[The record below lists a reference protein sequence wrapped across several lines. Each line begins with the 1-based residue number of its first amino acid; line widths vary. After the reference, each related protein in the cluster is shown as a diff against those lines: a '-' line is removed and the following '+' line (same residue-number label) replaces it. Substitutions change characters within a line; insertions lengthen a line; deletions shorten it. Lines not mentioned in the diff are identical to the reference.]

1 MRRTQVYLTE
11 EQDRH
16 LERLAAQMDKSQS
29 EIIREAIDEYAKRRA
44 EDTRIALLRSGWNL
58 FSGEDLQEVET
69 VRAELENRVDDED
82 G

>member
-29 EIIREAIDEYAKRRA
+29 EIIRDAIDEYASRRS
-44 EDTRIALLRSGWNL
+44 EDTRIALIRSGWKL
-58 FSGEDLQEVET
+58 FSDEDLREIET
-69 VRAELENRVDDED
+69 AREEIEHRVGEEN

>member
-16 LERLAAQMDKSQS
+16 LERLSAQMDKSQS

-44 EDTRIALLRSGWNL
+44 EDTRIALLRSGWKL
-58 FSGEDLQEVET
+58 FSEEDLQEVET
-69 VRAELENRVDDED
+69 VRAELENRVGDED

>member
-29 EIIREAIDEYAKRRA
+29 EIIRDAIDEYASRRS
-44 EDTRIALLRSGWNL
+44 EDTRIALLRSGWKL
-58 FSGEDLQEVET
+58 LSDEDLQEIESA
-69 VRAELENRVDDED
+69 REELENRVGEEN

>member
-29 EIIREAIDEYAKRRA
+29 EIIREAIDEYATRRA
-44 EDTRIALLRSGWNL
+44 EDTRIALLRSGWKL
-58 FSGEDLQEVET
+58 FSEEDLQELET
-69 VRAELENRVDDED
+69 ARAELENRVDDED

>member
-29 EIIREAIDEYAKRRA
+29 EIIRDAIDEYASRRS
-44 EDTRIALLRSGWNL
+44 EDTRIALIRSGWKL
-58 FSGEDLQEVET
+58 FSDEDLREIET
-69 VRAELENRVDDED
+69 AREELEHRVGEEN